1 VVSYYIAGSINEQIH
16 GTYSGTGITNVDIA
30 GEVQSVTIELDDTY
44 NGSNGSI
51 PLSVNMSD
59 VSSCMDSGAAPS
71 AIESSAGNTLQR
83 IKLYPNPA
91 KNKVFVRLDAS
102 ASELKITLYD
112 VLGKQLKTYNFSDEQ
127 RMELDVSHLT
137 KGNIYFVS
145 FEIPGRTPEIH
156 KLILME

>member
-1 VVSYYIAGSINEQIH
+1 
-16 GTYSGTGITNVDIA
+16 VDIA
-30 GEVQSVTIELDDTY
+30 GEVQSVTIELDDAY
-44 NGSNGSI
+44 SGSNGSI
-51 PLSVNMSD
+51 PLSVDMSD